1 MQLSNY
7 MNKSCFFFMGE
18 WWGAIERSP
27 PDYAPDDGAADDKLV
42 FAKINF
48 WQTLLLADSRVDS

>member
-1 MQLSNY
+1 
-7 MNKSCFFFMGE
+7 MGE
-18 WWGAIERSP
+18 WWGVIERSP